1 MKHTGR
7 GILYSYMWIV
17 ALLLPPLLC
26 LYGITRSSSDT
37 TTLLSSSSFARFAT
51 WIPIAIASA
60 IGSSLLYV
68 SLFGHTS
75 QMVDQRKRN
84 ERSKALFNKFSWVL
98 KFSVVGIFAAGALL
112 TGYALMLILLIPVVG
127 ILGFVVHLDRSR
139 RSMWRRSKSSSR

>member
-26 LYGITRSSSDT
+26 LYGITRSSDT

-51 WIPIAIASA
+51 WIPIAIALA
-60 IGSSLLYV
+60 IGSSLVYV
-68 SLFGHTS
+68 SLFGSTS

-98 KFSVVGIFAAGALL
+98 RISVVAVFAAGALL
-112 TGYALMLILLIPVVG
+112 TGHALMLILLIPVVG

>member
-26 LYGITRSSSDT
+26 LYGITRSSD
-37 TTLLSSSSFARFAT
+37 TTLLNSSSFARFAT

-112 TGYALMLILLIPVVG
+112 TGHALMLILLIPVVG

>member
-26 LYGITRSSSDT
+26 LYGITRSSD
-37 TTLLSSSSFARFAT
+37 TTLLNSSSFARFAT
-51 WIPIAIASA
+51 WIPIAIALA

-68 SLFGHTS
+68 SLFGSTS
-75 QMVDQRKRN
+75 QMVDQRMRN

-98 KFSVVGIFAAGALL
+98 RISVVAVFAAGALL
-112 TGYALMLILLIPVVG
+112 TGHALMLILLIPVVG

-139 RSMWRRSKSSSR
+139 RSMWRRSKSSSK

>member
-26 LYGITRSSSDT
+26 LYGITRSSD
-37 TTLLSSSSFARFAT
+37 TTLLNSSSFARFAT

-139 RSMWRRSKSSSR
+139 RSMWRRSTTSSST